1 MAALIL
7 EISGRH
13 GPQYHRID
21 KAVVRAGR
29 ALDND
34 IILADPAVSPYH
46 FVIRRE
52 QDGSY
57 SLQSLADEN
66 GIRYN
71 SKRVTES
78 LSLSQL
84 PLVFE
89 AGRTRARIL
98 DPSHPVAPT
107 RMIGCHNG
115 KLCLF
120 GHRGWAL
127 ALFSLLFAFSAFDNY
142 LSTPQ
147 RLTWDSFGEDQL
159 IIILT
164 ALSLSLGLTIVNRMT
179 SHRWDYSASLSFIS
193 LILIIGI
200 SLDQLNLFMDYY
212 FTSQA
217 PGLLSN
223 LVWHLFIMPMALAW
237 FLIRLNHGN
246 AGVSILSIIVLL
258 TPAAYIQTNETADY
272 YGLFDTFDN
281 KAYYSDNLSPWDI
294 RHQQT
299 ISIDSFVDS
308 LTSSVAPKQTETDN
322 ADL

>member
-7 EISGRH
+7 EIGGRH

-21 KAVVRAGR
+21 KAVVRVGR

-34 IILADPAVSPYH
+34 IILADPAISPYH

-52 QDGSY
+52 QDGNY

-66 GIRYN
+66 GIRHN

-78 LSLSQL
+78 LPLTEL
-84 PLVFE
+84 PLAFE

-98 DPSHPVAPT
+98 DPSDPVAPT

-115 KLCLF
+115 RLCLF

-164 ALSLSLGLTIVNRMT
+164 ALSLSLGLTIVNRIT
-179 SHRWDYSASLSFIS
+179 SQRWDYAASLSFTS
-193 LILIIGI
+193 LILIIAI
-200 SLDQLNLFMDYY
+200 LLDQLNLFTDYY
-212 FTSQA
+212 FTSQT
-217 PGLLSN
+217 PGLLIN
-223 LVWHLFIMPMALAW
+223 LTWHLFIMPMALAW
-237 FLIRLNHGN
+237 FLIRLNHGS
-246 AGVSILSIIVLL
+246 AGASILSIIILL
-258 TPAAYIQTNETADY
+258 TPAAYIQTNETVDY
-272 YGLFDTFDN
+272 YGLFDTFDD
-281 KAYYSDNLSPWDI
+281 KAHYSDDLSPWDV
-294 RHQQT
+294 RRQQT

-308 LTSSVAPKQTETDN
+308 ATNTIAPRKADTDN

>member
-13 GPQYHRID
+13 GPQYHRVD
-21 KAVVRAGR
+21 KAIVRVGR

-34 IILADPAVSPYH
+34 VILTDPAISPYH
-46 FVIRRE
+46 FAIRRG
-52 QDGSY
+52 QDGTY

-66 GIRYN
+66 GIRCN
-71 SKRVTES
+71 SKRITES
-78 LSLSQL
+78 LPLSQL
-84 PLVFE
+84 PMAFE

-120 GHRGWAL
+120 GNRGWAL
-127 ALFSLLFAFSAFDNY
+127 ALFVLLFVLSAFDNY

-147 RLTWDSFGEDQL
+147 LLTWESFGEDQL

-164 ALSLSLGLTIVNRMT
+164 ALSLSLGLTIVNRVT
-179 SHRWDYSASLSFIS
+179 SQRWDYAGSLSFVG
-193 LILIIGI
+193 LILIAAIL
-200 SLDQLNLFMDYY
+200 LDQLNLFMDYY
-212 FTSQA
+212 FTSQT
-217 PGLLSN
+217 PGLLIN
-223 LVWHLFIMPMALAW
+223 LVWHLLIMPMALAW
-237 FLIRLNHGN
+237 FLIRLNHGST
-246 AGVSILSIIVLL
+246 GTSILSIIILL
-258 TPAAYIQTNETADY
+258 TPAAYIQTNETANY

-281 KAYYSDNLSPWDI
+281 KAHYSDALSPWDI
-294 RHQQT
+294 RRQRT

-308 LTSSVAPKQTETDN
+308 VTNTIAPKQMDTDN
-322 ADL
+322 SDL